1 MCLFK
6 AESVGPTFFSVDE
19 EKEITRLEKIELE
32 YENDFLQLLEN
43 WDSGSEWSASNKHG
57 FNVFIKNLKGD
68 SWKRWIKF
76 LQDKEKYQQL
86 AIEAIV
92 RFKDKKGQLLQDV
105 IEHDIKAIL
114 FKRIIFLGQ
123 FKLEDGS
130 PIHKCATALVLK
142 ATDLNT
148 NEYYLDFFLEAQW
161 WKIFYWKK

>member
-1 MCLFK
+1 
-6 AESVGPTFFSVDE
+6 
-19 EKEITRLEKIELE
+19 
-32 YENDFLQLLEN
+32 
-43 WDSGSEWSASNKHG
+43 
-57 FNVFIKNLKGD
+57 LKGD

-92 RFKDKKGQLLQDV
+92 RFKEKKGQLLQDV

-130 PIHKCATALVLK
+130 PIHKSATALVLK

-148 NEYYLDFFLEAQW
+148 DEYYLDFF
-161 WKIFYWKK
+161 WKHSDGKSFIGKNKFGKIVENICNTRNIKQIDK

>member
-1 MCLFK
+1 M
-6 AESVGPTFFSVDE
+6 
-19 EKEITRLEKIELE
+19 
-32 YENDFLQLLEN
+32 
-43 WDSGSEWSASNKHG
+43 
-57 FNVFIKNLKGD
+57 KGD

-130 PIHKCATALVLK
+130 PIHKSATELVLK

-148 NEYYLDFFLEAQW
+148 NEYYLDFSGNTVMENLLLGKINLEKLLKTSATLET
-161 WKIFYWKK
+161 